1 VGGIDHQVLVEQAA
15 PRCAA
20 TGGCSAFPFARSR
33 SASPAELLLVKKSS
47 LVVMFYFF
55 FILRSSCTLSQEKK
69 TVQTDLRTGAL
80 WLTRQGSRS
89 ERDLLRPAGC
99 KGGCVAGSAGMQG
112 KEELELERIL
122 DS

>member
-1 VGGIDHQVLVEQAA
+1 VEQAA

-69 TVQTDLRTGAL
+69 NCANRPSDGCSLADEAGEPKRA
-80 WLTRQGSRS
+80 RS
-89 ERDLLRPAGC
+89 
-99 KGGCVAGSAGMQG
+99 SAACG
-112 KEELELERIL
+112 L
-122 DS
+122 